1 MVFSGILF
9 DRMPVMFTIP
19 RKTAINMQ
27 NLVFSEIFG
36 HPCCNSNVNSRNE
49 TYAANL
55 IFMW

>member
-1 MVFSGILF
+1 MVFFGILF

-19 RKTAINMQ
+19 SKTAIDMQ
-27 NLVFSEIFG
+27 NLVFSEVSG
-36 HPCCNSNVNSRNE
+36 HPCCNSNVNSGNE